1 MLTRGMCSVYTIF
14 ETLGG
19 PTKVARILGVGFTT
33 ASEMKRRGS
42 IPVKYWPKLV
52 EACEAS
58 GVDGVT
64 YERLVTMHTEAA
76 Q

>member
-1 MLTRGMCSVYTIF
+1 MNTVTNLF
-14 ETLGG
+14 EQLGG

-52 EACEAS
+52 EACRAD
-58 GVDGVT
+58 GVDSVT
-64 YERLVTMHTEAA
+64 YERLVSMHAEAA